1 VCILRDVGGSRRAD
15 CEKPADHTKC
25 YVAAFVSPNTPKGS
39 GVDLLCV
46 SSDYWVFYIRYSY
59 TRIYYYLPP
68 PPSISSINGG
78 INAVRIEESKWT
90 KDTNV
95 EIVGTVNLTGD
106 RSVKRM
112 PHA

>member
-1 VCILRDVGGSRRAD
+1 V
-15 CEKPADHTKC
+15 E
-25 YVAAFVSPNTPKGS
+25 
-39 GVDLLCV
+39 
-46 SSDYWVFYIRYSY
+46 W
-59 TRIYYYLPP
+59 IYYAFLPTIGCFIYGILIHEFTIIYPP

-106 RSVKRM
+106 RSKECLTRE
-112 PHA
+112 A